1 MRRPYYRTSRGRVI
15 AGVCA
20 GLAERYGRSP
30 DTIRWWYAVAQ
41 LFSLPAI
48 ATYILQWLLY
58 PLDDNP
64 EPPAPEQ
71 AAG

>member
-30 DTIRWWYAVAQ
+30 ETIRWWYAVAQ

-58 PLDDNP
+58 RLDDSP
-64 EPPAPEQ
+64 EPPETEQ
-71 AAG
+71 PAS

>member
-1 MRRPYYRTSRGRVI
+1 MRRPYYRTSRGRVV

-20 GLAERYGRSP
+20 GLAERYDRKP
-30 DTIRWWYAVAQ
+30 ETIRWWYVVAQ
-41 LFSLPAI
+41 LFSLPII

-64 EPPAPEQ
+64 EPPETEQ
-71 AAG
+71 PAG

>member
-30 DTIRWWYAVAQ
+30 ETIRWWYAVAQ

-48 ATYILQWLLY
+48 DTYILQWLLY
-58 PLDDNP
+58 PLDDSP
-64 EPPAPEQ
+64 EPPETEQ
-71 AAG
+71 PAS

>member
-15 AGVCA
+15 AGVSA

-30 DTIRWWYAVAQ
+30 ETIRWWYAVAQ

-58 PLDDNP
+58 PLDDSP
-64 EPPAPEQ
+64 EPPETEQ
-71 AAG
+71 PAS